1 MKAYFDTSAVVSLLI
16 AEPGTA
22 AAGAAWDDADR
33 VVSVRLAHVEARAAL
48 AQAAPLG
55 RISPAQHR
63 RSVAGLE
70 RLLEQVEVVDIDDEL
85 VRTAGELAERHGLR
99 AYDAVHLGAALTVG
113 DQRSVFVAG
122 DRALLSAATA
132 EGLATTATA

>member
-1 MKAYFDTSAVVSLLI
+1 MKAYFDTPALVSLLI
-16 AEPGTA
+16 DEPGTA

-48 AQAAPLG
+48 AQAARLG

-63 RSVAGLE
+63 GSVAELE
-70 RLLEQVEVVDIDDEL
+70 RLLEQVEVVGIDDEL
-85 VRTAGELAERHGLR
+85 VRAAGELAERHALR
-99 AYDAVHLGAALTVG
+99 AYDAVHLGAALTVN
-113 DQRSVFVAG
+113 DQRFVFVAG
-122 DRALLSAATA
+122 DRALLSAATV